1 MDIIYIKD
9 LRIKTM
15 IGVYSWERKIRQTV
29 TLDIEMAADIVKASG
44 KDDIVETLDYAAVA
58 RRLVDFV
65 GDSKFELIETLA
77 ERVASL
83 LLDEFNIPWVRLRV
97 GKQGALKG
105 VRNIGVM
112 IERQKTGA
120 SRSGE

>member
-1 MDIIYIKD
+1 
-9 LRIKTM
+9 M